1 MAPVRGSRSDRL
13 RSMPGKALSSRP
25 LATGCGVPSGQTSE
39 STAQMPVSGA
49 VLDRRTSRLAGP
61 ADSTSP
67 VNGLVVYERP
77 SGSAM
82 LMSVSGG
89 KAVASPL
96 TPAPPRIAVLGGS
109 LLLGSDG
116 SAG

>member
-1 MAPVRGSRSDRL
+1 MSGYAF
-13 RSMPGKALSSRP
+13 SSRP
-25 LATGCGVPSGQTSE
+25 LATGWGVPSGETSE
-39 STAQMPVSGA
+39 ITAQMPVSGA

-61 ADSTSP
+61 ADSTSAA
-67 VNGLVVYERP
+67 NGLVVCE
-77 SGSAM
+77 GAGVSAR

-89 KAVASPL
+89 KAVARAL